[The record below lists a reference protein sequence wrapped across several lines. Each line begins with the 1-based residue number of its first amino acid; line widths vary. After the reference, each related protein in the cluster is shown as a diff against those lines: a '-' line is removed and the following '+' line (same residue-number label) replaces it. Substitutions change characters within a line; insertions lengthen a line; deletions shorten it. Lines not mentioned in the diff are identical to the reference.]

1 MLSLA
6 IPDFA
11 TWEGKIFVGVLGFS
25 WATYMWE
32 EYLAYRQVSVLI
44 NYCLFVI
51 LMLREDRVKD
61 DEICMTDFRD

>member
-1 MLSLA
+1 MISLA

-32 EYLAYRQVSVLI
+32 EYLAYRQVGGGPARGKLAV
-44 NYCLFVI
+44 
-51 LMLREDRVKD
+51 M
-61 DEICMTDFRD
+61 